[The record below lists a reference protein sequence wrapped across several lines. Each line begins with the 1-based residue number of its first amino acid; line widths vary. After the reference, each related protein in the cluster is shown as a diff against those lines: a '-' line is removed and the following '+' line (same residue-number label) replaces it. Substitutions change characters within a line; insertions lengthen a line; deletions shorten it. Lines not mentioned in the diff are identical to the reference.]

1 MSRNVISTVL
11 WAVVL
16 SCTAMAQRP
25 ATFTSYDVPGARS
38 TTGWGI
44 NADGAVVGT
53 YVDSNGKQHGFL
65 LSGGQVTTIDYPNAV
80 TTVARGINN
89 HGDIIGTHTG
99 PNAATPLSGG
109 DVHGFLL
116 RAGSS
121 TLEPLDYPGH
131 MNTIPQRISDDGQVV
146 GCYHDTDTMGTMHGM
161 LAGNGSFV
169 ALDGSQ
175 FNLDM
180 AATMTNGLMSEGN
193 VVVGLYM
200 DMMSG
205 VNRSYIASAGVFA
218 GFDFPFSIGTS
229 VWDMNS
235 SGEVVGQYT
244 DAAKRNHGFLLSL
257 GGPVATL
264 GANPQ
269 GATGSSFNFVSV
281 DFPGAAT
288 TNAFGINT
296 HGDIVGNYV
305 DAAGKTH
312 AFLLNR
318 GRRRGQ

>member
-1 MSRNVISTVL
+1 MSRNIVLTVVC
-11 WAVVL
+11 AGVL

-25 ATFTSYDVPGARS
+25 SNFISYDVPGARS
-38 TTGWGI
+38 TTAWGM

-53 YVDSNGKQHGFL
+53 YVDSNGKQHGFV
-65 LSGGQVTTIDYPNAV
+65 LSGGQVTTIDYPGAVV
-80 TTVARGINN
+80 TTVRGINSR
-89 HGDIIGTHTG
+89 GDIVGTHTG
-99 PNAATPLSGG
+99 PNAAMPGSGG
-109 DVHGFLL
+109 DIHGYLL
-116 RAGSS
+116 RAGAS

-131 MNTIPQRISDDGQVV
+131 MNTIPQRINDDGKVV

-161 LAGNGSFV
+161 MADNGTYV

-175 FNLDM
+175 YGLVM
-180 AATMTNGLMSEGN
+180 PATMTNGLTEDGN
-193 VVVGLYM
+193 VAVGLYM
-200 DMMSG
+200 DMMTG
-205 VNRSYIASAGVFA
+205 VNRSYIASAGAFA
-218 GFDFPFSIGTS
+218 GFDFPFSLATS

-244 DAAKRNHGFLLSL
+244 DATKRVHGFLLNL
-257 GGPVATL
+257 GDLIATF

-269 GATGSSFNFVSV
+269 GATGRSFSFTSV
-281 DFPGAAT
+281 DFPGAAAT
-288 TNAFGINT
+288 GAYGINP

-312 AFLLNR
+312 AFVLNR